1 MRVLYIEDSAS
12 DADLA
17 RRALA
22 RTAPEIELEIVTT
35 LTEGL
40 GRLTP
45 SENYDV
51 LLTDLSLPD
60 GSGLEALARV
70 RDQRLSTA
78 VVILTGSG
86 DQGFAIAALKAS
98 ADDYLIKRDDY
109 LERLPRILRNAL
121 EHFHNN
127 VERNRPV
134 LRVLYIAHS
143 VMDIDLM
150 HQHLALYAPHI
161 HLTAV
166 TDVHHALALLP
177 IDPMEQATQFDVL
190 LLENCISGTDDLA
203 LIKLLRNE
211 RRLDL
216 PIVLVTD
223 QGSEIAVARALH
235 MGVDDYLTKHAGYL
249 YETTAIL
256 EKVQHQA
263 ELARERI
270 SLKKT
275 SLRLSDL
282 LAASPTILYN
292 LRVVGTTFQL
302 VWVSENIERLLGY
315 TQEEV
320 MAEGW
325 WNLHVHPDDREA
337 ALTHQSELLA
347 VGQLTYDY
355 RLLHRNGQ
363 SVWIHDELRLVRSIN
378 GKPLE
383 VVGAWLDVS
392 EHKRTELIRQAHQS
406 ALNLIVANQ
415 PLPVILKDIAQ
426 RLESINPEML
436 VSILLLDQ
444 HTGRLKH
451 GEAPSLPDD
460 YNAAIDQLKIG
471 EGIGSCGTSAWRGEP
486 VIVADIDHHPYWQ
499 SYLELTR
506 KANLHACWTIPF
518 KNDAG
523 KVLGT
528 FAIYHR
534 TPREPS
540 QADLGLINEFA
551 LLTALAVQKVYAAES
566 LKQAAAV
573 FESTREGVVITD
585 LQPRIVAINRAYAEI
600 TGYSEEQVLG
610 KNPRIIKS
618 GRHDKLFYQAMWASL
633 TKAGYWRGEVWNRRR
648 SGDIYPQWL
657 TISTVFNDR
666 NEPCNYVGVF
676 TDITQIK
683 QSEARLAH
691 LAHYDAL
698 TGLPNRLLV
707 QSRLHHAIERTLRH
721 GNQIAALYLDL
732 DRFKNVNDSLGHPI
746 GDELL
751 VMLALRLKKRLR
763 EEDTLARLGGDE
775 FLVVLEDIKDSN
787 EPAMVAQTLIDLLAT
802 PFSLP
807 SGHEIFI
814 NTSIGISLFPTDA
827 NSVTELIQHAD
838 MAMYLAKQ
846 EGRNTYRYH
855 TDALSIAA
863 NERLVLET
871 QLRQALSAG
880 EFVLHYQPLI
890 DARKGQVMGVEAL
903 VRWQPPDKAM
913 VSPGKF
919 IPIAEETGLIVP
931 LGEWVLRTACAQGR
945 AWMDADFPPLVMAV
959 NLSVRQFQSENL
971 VELIRQVLEET
982 KLPAA
987 CLELELTES
996 MFMEHAEQSIEI
1008 LKTLK
1013 SLGVRLSI
1021 DDFGTGYSSLTYLKR
1036 FPIDKLKIDQSFVH
1050 GLAYD
1055 PNDREIAATI
1065 IAMARNLKLDVLAEG
1080 VESEQQLDILNQHGC
1095 DYYQGYLFHR
1105 PVPAQELEVW
1115 FRENKRNQSLQEILN
1130 TKNERDG

>member
-22 RTAPEIELEIVTT
+22 RTAPEIELKIVTT

-40 GRLTP
+40 KRLTP
-45 SENYDV
+45 LENYDV

-70 RDQRLSTA
+70 WEQRLSTA

-86 DQGFAIAALKAS
+86 DQGSAIAALKAS

-109 LERLPRILRNAL
+109 LERLPRILRNSL
-121 EHFHNN
+121 DHFHNN

-134 LRVLYIAHS
+134 LRVLYIAHT
-143 VMDIDLM
+143 VIDIDHM
-150 HQHLALYAPHI
+150 HHHLALYAPHI
-161 HLTAV
+161 QLTAV
-166 TDVHHALALLP
+166 TDVHDALALLP
-177 IDPMEQATQFDVL
+177 IDPSEQTTQFDVL
-190 LLENCISGTDDLA
+190 LIEYCTTGMDDLEF
-203 LIKLLRNE
+203 IKLLRHE
-211 RRLDL
+211 RKLDV
-216 PIVLVTD
+216 PIVLITD
-223 QGSEIAVARALH
+223 QNSEVVVARALH
-235 MGVDDYLTKHAGYL
+235 LGVDDYLSKHTGYL

-263 ELARERI
+263 ELARERF
-270 SLKKT
+270 SLKKAN
-275 SLRLSDL
+275 LRLSDL

-292 LRVVGTTFQL
+292 LRIVGETLQS
-302 VWVSENIERLLGY
+302 VWVSENIERLIGY
-315 TQEEV
+315 TQEE
-320 MAEGW
+320 ALTKDW
-325 WNLHVHPDDREA
+325 WSSHVHPDDREA
-337 ALTHQSELLA
+337 ALARQSELFA
-347 VGQLTYDY
+347 AGKLTHDY
-355 RLLHRNGQ
+355 RFLHRNGQ
-363 SVWIHDELRLVRSIN
+363 SIWIHDELRLVRSAN
-378 GKPLE
+378 GRPLE

-415 PLPVILKDIAQ
+415 SLPVILKDIAQ

-436 VSILLLDQ
+436 VSILLLDR
-444 HTGRLKH
+444 HSGRLKH
-451 GEAPSLPDD
+451 GEAPSLPSD

-486 VIVADIDHHPYWQ
+486 VIVANIDHHPYWQ
-499 SYLELTR
+499 AYLELTR

-518 KNDAG
+518 KDDAG

-528 FAIYHR
+528 FAIYHQ

-540 QADLGLINEFA
+540 PTDLALINEFA
-551 LLTALAVQKVYAAES
+551 LITALAVQKVYAAES

-585 LQPRIVAINRAYAEI
+585 LEPKIVAINRAYTEI
-600 TGYSEEQVLG
+600 TGYSEDQVLG
-610 KNPRIIKS
+610 KNPKIIKL
-618 GRHDKLFYQAMWASL
+618 GRQDKLFYQTMLESL
-633 TKAGYWRGEVWNRRR
+633 TKVGYWRGEVWNRRR
-648 SGDIYPQWL
+648 NGEVYPQWL

-676 TDITQIK
+676 ADITQMK
-683 QSEARLAH
+683 QSEARMAH

-698 TGLPNRLLV
+698 TGLPNRFLV
-707 QSRLHHAIERTLRH
+707 QSRLHHAIERALRH

-732 DRFKNVNDSLGHPI
+732 DRFKNVNDSLGHPA

-890 DARKGQVMGVEAL
+890 HAKNRQVVGVEAL
-903 VRWQPPDKAM
+903 VRWQPPGKAM
-913 VSPGKF
+913 VPPGKF
-919 IPIAEETGLIVP
+919 IPITEETGLIVP

-945 AWMDADFPPLVMAV
+945 AWMDAGLPPFVMAI
-959 NLSVRQFQSENL
+959 NLSVRQFRSENL

-996 MFMEHAEQSIEI
+996 MFMEHAEQSIET

-1013 SLGVRLSI
+1013 SLGVRLAI

-1050 GLAYD
+1050 GLACD

-1065 IAMARNLKLDVLAEG
+1065 IAMARGLKLDVLAEG
-1080 VESEQQLDILNQHGC
+1080 VESKEQLDFLNQHGC

-1105 PVPAQELEVW
+1105 PVPARELEAW
-1115 FRENKRNQSLQEILN
+1115 FRDKESNQVLQETLSA
-1130 TKNERDG
+1130 KNER